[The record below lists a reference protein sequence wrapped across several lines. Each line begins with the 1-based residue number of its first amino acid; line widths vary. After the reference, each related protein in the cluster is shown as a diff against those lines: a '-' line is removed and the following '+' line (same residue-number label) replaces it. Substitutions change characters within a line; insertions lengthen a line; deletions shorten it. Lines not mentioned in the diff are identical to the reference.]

1 MREKKLV
8 SVIGGN
14 GFLGKYVVNS
24 LLEKGYYVKIIS
36 RSAKLS
42 KSSFTIF
49 KPGQYKLINCDIKN
63 SQKLETVLNDTDYV
77 INLVGLLVD
86 KKRNSFADVHDKAV
100 KNLVKIGK
108 KLKIKKLIH
117 ISSIGVSEN
126 SNSKYATTKYNGE
139 KEVKKFDDY
148 CIIRSSIIY
157 GDEDNFI
164 NFFARLSKI
173 SLFLPLI
180 GGGKNLFQPIWV
192 QDVANIIIIVLEKN
206 IKNKILEIGGEETFS
221 FRSILEIILR
231 ELELKRK
238 LIPIPF
244 SLSKKI
250 AYILEKLP
258 KSVLTVDQVEMLK
271 KDNVISK
278 KYDYRKSINYL
289 CMPFQKIIKKQLSF
303 MKKNGG
309 HLD

>member
-1 MREKKLV
+1 M
-8 SVIGGN
+8 
-14 GFLGKYVVNS
+14 
-24 LLEKGYYVKIIS
+24 
-36 RSAKLS
+36 
-42 KSSFTIF
+42 
-49 KPGQYKLINCDIKN
+49 
-63 SQKLETVLNDTDYV
+63 
-77 INLVGLLVD
+77 
-86 KKRNSFADVHDKAV
+86 
-100 KNLVKIGK
+100 
-108 KLKIKKLIH
+108 
-117 ISSIGVSEN
+117 SEN

-192 QDVANIIIIVLEKN
+192 CKNIIIIVRKN

-244 SLSKKI
+244 SLSKNSH
-250 AYILEKLP
+250 ILKKLP

-271 KDNVISK
+271 KTI
-278 KYDYRKSINYL
+278 
-289 CMPFQKIIKKQLSF
+289 
-303 MKKNGG
+303 
-309 HLD
+309 